1 MGHFRLAPTKET
13 SAGPCLLGEG
23 GPKKEKKREA
33 SKSQPVWKACGSFS
47 APFLSVCPRRDPRC
61 YVEHE
66 PVKLVIHM
74 YEQRQLSF
82 FPLAFMHALSCVFSL
97 SLFLSLLTTRI
108 YPSYEQ
114 TPPCTQVR
122 SCSNARHAACHAKR
136 VGCPPLLSRRGA
148 HPGKHQPWLWSRF
161 YSQSVKPL
169 VIEGP
174 LHVSPPPRGVTSLLR
189 VGTAEAA
196 HMQNLFI
203 FFLKKKKKTQS
214 RQQPKP
220 FGLQVLLVP
229 CSVHVCRM
237 PLLRLIGR
245 GARTVYIN

>member
-1 MGHFRLAPTKET
+1 MRI
-13 SAGPCLLGEG
+13 
-23 GPKKEKKREA
+23 
-33 SKSQPVWKACGSFS
+33 
-47 APFLSVCPRRDPRC
+47 LS
-61 YVEHE
+61 
-66 PVKLVIHM
+66 
-74 YEQRQLSF
+74 LSF
-82 FPLAFMHALSCVFSL
+82 PF
-97 SLFLSLLTTRI
+97 
-108 YPSYEQ
+108 PSYEQ

-169 VIEGP
+169 VTEGP

-189 VGTAEAA
+189 VGTEAA
-196 HMQNLFI
+196 HTQN
-203 FFLKKKKKTQS
+203 FFYYFKKKKKKTQS

-220 FGLQVLLVP
+220 FGLRVLLVP

-237 PLLRLIGR
+237 PLSRLIGR